1 MATYYNKNDKN
12 QFFAFCQIIICLDK
26 MQNSNYNHTAIE
38 KEIYEYWEKN
48 NFFRPKKSKK
58 KHFSIVIPPPNVTG
72 SLHMGHAL
80 NNSLQDLLV
89 RFYRMNDFETLWQ
102 PGTDHAGIAT
112 QAVVEKKLI
121 EKGIKKDQL
130 GRDKFIEEVWKWKK
144 ESGDKILNQ
153 LKKLGCS
160 CDWSRN
166 RFTMDKD
173 LSDAVIKT
181 FVKLYN
187 KKIIYKDTKLV
198 NWDTKLETAIS
209 DLEVEQKEVQSNLYY
224 IKYKIEEEDE
234 FLTIATTRPETM
246 LGDTA
251 VAVNP
256 KDIRYKK
263 FIGKNITIPIA
274 KRTVKIIADNYVSLD
289 QGSGALKVTPAHDF
303 NDFEIGKRHKLEF
316 INIFEKNGKLN
327 DSVPK
332 EFIGVDR
339 FDARKKI
346 VNILKEN
353 NLLDKIENIKNS
365 VPYGD
370 RSNTVIEPL
379 LTEQWFADAKLLSK
393 KAIQVVKNK
402 KTNFFPTNWTKTY
415 FQWMYNIQPWCISR
429 QLWWGHRIPAWYS
442 DEKKIFVA
450 ETEEEAKKIAKKYYK
465 KNVVLK
471 RDEDVLDTWFS
482 SALWPFAT
490 LGWPKKTYELKRFYP
505 TSVLVTGFDIIFFW
519 VARMMMMGNYL
530 IKKEPFSKVYVHALV
545 RDEKGQKM
553 SKSKGNVIDP
563 LEIINKYGA
572 DSLRFTLISMAA
584 PGRDVKLSEDRVK
597 GYRNFL
603 NKIWNANKFS
613 KINNCK
619 LTKKF
624 NIKKT
629 KLDLNKWI
637 YFELVNTNI
646 KAKKYIEKF
655 RFDEAAKVI
664 YQFVWHSYCDWYIEF
679 LKPIFDSK
687 NKKDLEESRNML
699 GIVQAN
705 ILVLLHP
712 FIPFFTEKIWLD
724 FKFNNYF
731 KTSIMFKDWHIEK
744 QSNFDKSYNKIDWL
758 INLVSNIR
766 STKVN
771 LDVSPGS
778 FINISIEELSLL
790 KKRIIHDN
798 MSVFKR
804 LARVT
809 HVYPLNS
816 SANSEEN
823 KKSIKIAVDN
833 ESMTLYFDKDLDLDQ
848 QKQKISNKVKE
859 LDKKISNIDN
869 KLENKSFLKNAPK
882 QIVQNEK
889 KALKDYKIQLKKLNS
904 ILNSI
909 KN

>member
-1 MATYYNKNDKN
+1 
-12 QFFAFCQIIICLDK
+12 
-26 MQNSNYNHTAIE
+26 MQNSNYNHLNIE
-38 KEIYEYWEKN
+38 KEIYNYWEKN
-48 NFFRPKKSKK
+48 KFFRPKKGKK
-58 KHFSIVIPPPNVTG
+58 KYFSIVIPPPNVTG

-89 RFYRMNDFETLWQ
+89 RFYRMNGFETLWQ

-112 QAVVEKKLI
+112 QAVVEKKLQ
-121 EKGIKKDQL
+121 EKGINKNQL
-130 GRDKFIEEVWKWKK
+130 GRNKFVKEVWKWKE
-144 ESGDKILNQ
+144 ESGDQILNQ

-173 LSDAVIKT
+173 LSDAVVKT
-181 FVKLYN
+181 FVKLYQ

-209 DLEVEQKEVQSNLYY
+209 DLEVEQREVQSNLYY
-224 IKYKIEEEDE
+224 IKYKITADNN

-256 KDIRYKK
+256 NDDRYKK
-263 FIGKNITIPIA
+263 FIGKTIVVPIVN
-274 KRTVKIIADNYVSLD
+274 RDVKIIADNHVSTD
-289 QGSGALKVTPAHDF
+289 QGSGVLKVTPAHDF
-303 NDFEIGKRHKLEF
+303 NDFEIGKRHKLDF

-327 DSVPK
+327 SNVPK

-339 FDARKKI
+339 FEARVKI
-346 VNILKEN
+346 TKILKES
-353 NLLDKIENIKNS
+353 NLIEKIENIKNA

-370 RSNTVIEPL
+370 RSNSIIEPL
-379 LTEQWFADAKLLSK
+379 LTEQWFTDAKFLAK
-393 KAIQVVKNK
+393 KAIQVVRKK
-402 KTNFFPTNWTKTY
+402 KTIFFPNNWEKIY
-415 FQWMYNIQPWCISR
+415 FQWMNNIQPWCISR

-442 DEKKIFVA
+442 KDKKIFVA
-450 ETEEEAKKIAKKYYK
+450 ENEVEANKIAKKYYK
-465 KNVVLK
+465 RNVELK

-563 LEIINKYGA
+563 LDIINKYGA

-584 PGRDVKLSEDRVK
+584 PGRDVKLSEGRVK

-613 KINNCK
+613 RINNCK
-619 LTKKF
+619 LSKKV

-629 KLDLNKWI
+629 YLDVNKWI
-637 YFELVNTNI
+637 YFELVKTNNY
-646 KAKKYIEKF
+646 AKKHIYNF

-679 LKPIFDSK
+679 LKPILDSK
-687 NKKDLEESRNML
+687 NKKNIEESRYML
-699 GIVQAN
+699 AFIQAN
-705 ILVLLHP
+705 ILTLLHP
-712 FIPFFTEKIWLD
+712 FIPFLTERVWQD

-731 KTSIMFKDWHIEK
+731 KTSLMFKDWDIISQPK
-744 QSNFDKSYNKIDWL
+744 FSKSHNKIDWL
-758 INLVSNIR
+758 IDLVTTIR
-766 STKVN
+766 STKVDLN
-771 LDVSPGS
+771 VSPGS
-778 FINISIEELSLL
+778 FIEISTSELDTN
-790 KKRIIHDN
+790 KIGIINDN
-798 MSVFKR
+798 LVLFKR
-804 LARVT
+804 LGRISTVS
-809 HVYPLNS
+809 HSELNK
-816 SANSEEN
+816 NGV
-823 KKSIKIAVDN
+823 KIIVGG
-833 ESMTLYFDKDLDLDQ
+833 ETIILYFDKNLDLEE
-848 QKQKISNKVKE
+848 QKLKIFNKVNE
-859 LDKKISNIDN
+859 LGKKINSIDT
-869 KLENKSFLKNAPK
+869 KLKNKSFLKNAPK
-882 QIVQNEK
+882 QIVEKEK
-889 KALKDYKIQLKKLNS
+889 KALIDYRIELKKLNS